1 MRNYDRV
8 HPRKPAGIEERKAY
22 IVGGGIA
29 GLSAAAFLVRD
40 AQMPG
45 GNITVYDQLPVFG
58 GSMDCAGASETGYV
72 SRGEREL
79 EPYMEC
85 LWDLFGSIPSL
96 YEEGRTVL
104 GEARECNKNWEIDS
118 KHRPWKQG
126 FRPHDESTM
135 GVTPNGDQLKILTHR
150 ELVPQLGDVHIH
162 GAQRGLGVHVPELLH
177 KLGAGEDTLGVREE
191 LEQGVELP
199 GRQRDLLTVTYRRLI
214 VGVHHKAAHSQLVFA
229 GDIGPPQQRPDPQH
243 QLVQVNGFDHVIVDP
258 CLIALLLGA
267 VVVSGGHKEN
277 GNFAVNAPHSGGK
290 LKAVDAGHHNIR
302 YDQRIGTVV
311 HLVVCVLGVPAA
323 RGLIVVAVQVIAHD
337 AVELLIV
344 FHNKYSQHIRLLLR
358 FFS

>member
-1 MRNYDRV
+1 
-8 HPRKPAGIEERKAY
+8 
-22 IVGGGIA
+22 
-29 GLSAAAFLVRD
+29 
-40 AQMPG
+40 
-45 GNITVYDQLPVFG
+45 
-58 GSMDCAGASETGYV
+58 
-72 SRGEREL
+72 
-79 EPYMEC
+79 
-85 LWDLFGSIPSL
+85 
-96 YEEGRTVL
+96 
-104 GEARECNKNWEIDS
+104 
-118 KHRPWKQG
+118 
-126 FRPHDESTM
+126 M

-162 GAQRGLGVHVPELLH
+162 GAQRGLGVHIPELLH

-323 RGLIVVAVQVIAHD
+323 RGLIAVAVQVIAHD

-344 FHNKYSQHIRLLLR
+344 FHNKYSQHICFRLKNGPDQAEQNDTGQHQGCQNRPECGQRRKEQAAPQRGHEDRQDRTQHQREPDQLVRKHLHPINSFR
-358 FFS
+358 VFV